1 MKKIAL
7 FTLLILTVL
16 MISSCGL
23 FSPGPGKVVEK
34 FYRYVEK
41 GELESAKNLFAKQ
54 IQEAMGGKLM
64 AGLSEETNHIKDKG
78 GVKDIEIIN
87 EEITGES
94 ARVTA
99 RVSYG
104 NGSDKSD
111 NTKLIKENG
120 AWKITISK

>member
-1 MKKIAL
+1 MKRFTL
-7 FTLLILTVL
+7 FTLLILAVL
-16 MISSCGL
+16 MTSSCGL

-34 FYRYVEK
+34 FYQYVEK
-41 GELESAKNLFAKQ
+41 GELEAAKNLFTKE
-54 IQEAMGGKLM
+54 IREAMGGKIM
-64 AGLSEETNHIKDKG
+64 AGLSEETNEINAKG
-78 GVKDIEIIN
+78 GVKDIEIKS

-111 NTKLIKENG
+111 NTKLIKEDG
-120 AWKITISK
+120 AWRITISK